1 MNAQYAVKGDDVYV
15 LEVNPRASRTVPF
28 VAKATGRSIAAIA
41 ARVMAVAKLRD
52 LIGGKHG
59 GRSGRVAVKEAVFPF
74 ARFPAV
80 DVAPG
85 PEMRSTGEA
94 MGLDED
100 FARAFAKAQLA
111 AGVRL
116 PESGTVFISVK
127 DDDKAAMAAPARR
140 LRELGYGI
148 VATGGAARFLRS
160 AGVACGEIRKV
171 LEGGPHV
178 VDAIGNGE
186 IALVLD
192 TTGGARAVSD
202 SSSLRRAALTG
213 RVPCYT
219 TAAGARAAVRA
230 METLLAGGL
239 DAAPLHSGSAPPAQG
254 PRRYSRNRR

>member
-1 MNAQYAVKGDDVYV
+1 MA
-15 LEVNPRASRTVPF
+15 
-28 VAKATGRSIAAIA
+28 A
-41 ARVMAVAKLRD
+41 ARVMAGAKLRD
-52 LIGGKHG
+52 LIGGEHG

-80 DVAPG
+80 DVVPG
-85 PEMRSTGEA
+85 PEMRSTGEV

-100 FARAFAKAQLA
+100 FARAFAKSQLA

-127 DDDKAAMAAPARR
+127 DDDKAAMVAPARR

-148 VATGGAARFLRS
+148 VATGGTARFLRS
-160 AGVACGEIRKV
+160 SGVACGEIRKV
-171 LEGGPHV
+171 LEGSPHV

-186 IALVLD
+186 IALVFN
-192 TTGGARAVSD
+192 TTGGARTVSD

-219 TAAGARAAVRA
+219 TVAGARAAVRA

-239 DAAPLHSGSAPPAQG
+239 DVAPLQSGSAPPAQG
-254 PRRYSRNRR
+254 PRGYSRNRR